1 MDHSSPTFYVFHGS
15 DEFTIS
21 ETVNEF
27 RDRLGPAE
35 TADLN
40 TTWLD
45 GRGVSL
51 GELQHSCAA
60 VPFLAENRLVIVT
73 GLLTRLKQRKGDD
86 ELLEGLLELITGLPD
101 STRLVLVEHKSLSG
115 NHPVIKLAKEG
126 KRGFVREF
134 EPPKEKGGGLQKWI
148 IKRAERYDGR
158 IAGSAAA
165 HLAQSVGDNL
175 RLLDQ
180 EIAKLVTYAGADA
193 EITRED
199 VDRVVPYVKEAVI
212 FDLVD
217 ALGHRDGRTAA
228 STLQRLIDDGQPSMA
243 IMAMIIRQ
251 FRLLIQ
257 VKELSQSG
265 ENAASIARALKIHSF
280 PAGKLYQQAINFSPE
295 QLELVYRHLL
305 ATDVS
310 IKTGELTPEVALDVL
325 IAGLTEPPQ

>member
-1 MDHSSPTFYVFHGS
+1 MDDSNPTFYVFHGS

-27 RDRLGPAE
+27 RNRLGPAE
-35 TADLN
+35 TAELN

-45 GRGVSL
+45 GHGVSL
-51 GELQHSCAA
+51 GELRHSCEA
-60 VPFLAENRLVIVT
+60 VPFLAEKRLVVVT
-73 GLLTRLKQRKGDD
+73 GLLKRLKQRKGDQ
-86 ELLEGLLELITGLPD
+86 ELLEGLLELITNLPD
-101 STRLVLVEHKSLSG
+101 STRLVLVEHESVPE
-115 NHPVIKLAKEG
+115 NHAVLRLAREG
-126 KRGFVREF
+126 KRGYVREF
-134 EPPKEKGGGLQKWI
+134 EPPKAKGRELPQWI
-148 IKRAERYDGR
+148 IKRAERYEGR
-158 IAGSAAA
+158 IAGNAAT
-165 HLAQSVGDNL
+165 HLAESIGSDL

-180 EIAKLVTYAGADA
+180 EIAKLVTYAGTDA
-193 EITRED
+193 EISRED

-228 STLQRLIDDGQPSMA
+228 STLQRLQDDGQPSMA

-257 VKELSQSG
+257 VKELRQEG
-265 ENAASIARALKIHSF
+265 ENAASIARALGIHPF
-280 PAGKLYQQAINFSPE
+280 PAGKLYQQANNFTPD